1 MDRDG
6 SRVRANASM
15 GTWKGQGEGA
25 ASVVGGSRTVMYEN
39 VRDARL
45 GVRDTGLPA
54 GQRY

>member
-1 MDRDG
+1 M
-6 SRVRANASM
+6 
-15 GTWKGQGEGA
+15 
-25 ASVVGGSRTVMYEN
+25 VMYEN

>member
-1 MDRDG
+1 
-6 SRVRANASM
+6 VRANASM